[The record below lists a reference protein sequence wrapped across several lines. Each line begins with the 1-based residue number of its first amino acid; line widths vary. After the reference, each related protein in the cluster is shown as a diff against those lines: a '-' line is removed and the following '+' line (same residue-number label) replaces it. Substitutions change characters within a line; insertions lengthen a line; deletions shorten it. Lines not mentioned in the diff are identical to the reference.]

1 MTMTINH
8 LDRMPGGA
16 EALIR
21 ATTFDAGELV
31 PVIAQDARTGSVR
44 MFAWANREALLRTV
58 ETGLAHFWSR
68 SRQAIW
74 RKGETSGNVLRVRDI
89 RLDCDGDAVLYV
101 TDAEGPSCH
110 TGRTSCFFRGLRAAA
125 GGDDGGATV
134 VLAEDDGAADPP
146 AVVVSRVADV
156 IARRR
161 RERPEKSYVVS
172 LLDAGWPKIL
182 GKIIEESGEL
192 VDALPEG
199 DSGHTAHEA
208 ADLIFHMLVGLE
220 SAGVPLED
228 VFAQLRRRFGVSGID
243 EKASRP
249 KADGAA
255 QADDAAEPTPPKVTP
270 PAKAAGKV
278 KTKANGQRKPA
289 PRSKP
294 VKRPVTKRVT
304 GKAGPKSKVHPGK
317 RRSSTK
323 STQKQAGR
331 RA

>member
-1 MTMTINH
+1 MTMTNNH
-8 LDRMPGGA
+8 LDRIPGSA
-16 EALIR
+16 EALLR
-21 ATTFDAGELV
+21 ATTFDAAELV
-31 PVIAQDARTGSVR
+31 PVIAQDARTGGVR
-44 MFAWANREALLRTV
+44 MFAWANREALRRTV

-110 TGRTSCFFRGLRAAA
+110 TGHTSCFFRGVGAA
-125 GGDDGGATV
+125 GAGDNGEVAA
-134 VLAEDDGAADPP
+134 VLAEDDGPPDPP
-146 AVVVSRVADV
+146 GVVVSRVADV

-199 DSGHTAHEA
+199 DAGHTAHEA
-208 ADLIFHMLVGLE
+208 ADLIFHTLVGLE
-220 SAGVPLED
+220 SAGIPIED
-228 VFAQLRRRFGVSGID
+228 VFAQLRQRFGVSGLV

-249 KADGAA
+249 KANSVAVVAA
-255 QADDAAEPTPPKVTP
+255 KSTSTPAAKVAGKPTHKVTP
-270 PAKAAGKV
+270 KP
-278 KTKANGQRKPA
+278 NGQRAPMPKP
-289 PRSKP
+289 KP
-294 VKRPVTKRVT
+294 PKAKLKKGPAL
-304 GKAGPKSKVHPGK
+304 GKL
-317 RRSSTK
+317 RSSTK

>member
-1 MTMTINH
+1 MTMTINQ
-8 LDRMPGGA
+8 LNRIPGSA
-16 EALIR
+16 EALLR
-21 ATTFDAGELV
+21 ATTFDAAALV

-44 MFAWANREALLRTV
+44 MFAWANREALRRTV
-58 ETGLAHFWSR
+58 ETGEAHFWSR

-74 RKGETSGNVLRVRDI
+74 RKGETSGNVLHVRDI

-110 TGRTSCFFRGLRAAA
+110 TGRTSCFFRSLAAS
-125 GGDDGGATV
+125 GDDTGATT

-156 IARRR
+156 IAQRR

-182 GKIIEESGEL
+182 GKIMEESGEL

-199 DSGHTAHEA
+199 DAEHTAHEA
-208 ADLIFHMLVGLE
+208 ADLIFHTLVGLE

-228 VFAQLRRRFGVSGID
+228 VFSQLRRRFGVSGLV

-249 KADGAA
+249 QKDGAV
-255 QADDAAEPTPPKVTP
+255 AA
-270 PAKAAGKV
+270 AKAAPAA
-278 KTKANGQRKPA
+278 KAKAPAGAKPNGQRPPVPKFIKTDPKGKLKTKGPA
-289 PRSKP
+289 GKLRS
-294 VKRPVTKRVT
+294 
-304 GKAGPKSKVHPGK
+304 A
-317 RRSSTK
+317 TK